1 MQSYHLVMAMPGND
15 NGFPMQFEFRN
26 GNGNGTGKRFHI
38 PLNFKIL
45 IVDDDEDFREALSH
59 RLIRKKIHVVAVE
72 SGEKALSVVEKNTFD
87 LILLDLRMPGMDG
100 VETFKKIIKVRND
113 CVVIIMTAYHDDERI
128 SIAKEM
134 NPFGLLEKPFEFAQ
148 LAEYIEKMLKEKSQ

>member
-1 MQSYHLVMAMPGND
+1 MQSYHLVMAMPRND
-15 NGFPMQFEFRN
+15 NGFPMRFEYR
-26 GNGNGTGKRFHI
+26 NGNGTGNRFHI

-59 RLIRKKIHVVAVE
+59 RLTRKKIHVVAVE

-100 VETFKKIIKVRND
+100 VETFKRIIQIRND
-113 CVVIIMTAYHDDERI
+113 CVVIIMTAYAEDQRLEI
-128 SIAKEM
+128 VEEM
-134 NPFGLLEKPFEFAQ
+134 NPLGLLEKPFEFAQ
-148 LAEYIEKMLKEKSQ
+148 LASYIEKILKEKNR